1 MSGWKENIN
10 NRVWIDVYP
19 DGSLYIVD
27 DGNNYETDRERI
39 GLTKVQMEKLIKT
52 YIYMVETNKRE

>member
-10 NRVWIDVYP
+10 NRVWIDVYA

-27 DGNNYETDRERI
+27 DGNNYKTDRESI
-39 GLTKVQMEKLIKT
+39 GLTKMQMEKLIKT
-52 YIYMVETNKRE
+52 YIYMVETNKRK